1 MRVLTCASTGQSIF
15 LVNQIASSGEG
26 EVWQTQLSGYLAKMY
41 YLPDPER
48 IRKLEVMVAH
58 PPQDPNSQI
67 NHISFAWPKS
77 LLKDQH
83 EHCVGFLMP
92 AIADSV
98 ELLDVYNPQRRQ
110 KVLPGFH
117 WLYLHTTA
125 RNIASIIQA
134 IHGAGYV
141 LGDIKPQ
148 NILVNNCALP
158 AVIDT
163 DSFQVRH
170 PDSDELYRCLVGSE
184 SFTPAELLGKDLAT
198 IEQTEV
204 HDRFRLAVI
213 IHLLLFGDHPFKG
226 KWTGTG
232 DSPDPNELIR
242 QGFWPYAPN
251 SLIQPGPLT
260 MPLDIVH
267 PAVQKCFLRCFNV
280 GHTRPDLR
288 PTAQEWT
295 RALKLAMSELK
306 VCRKAKP
313 HYYSQT
319 YGRCYWCERKAN
331 LGVDIFPA
339 ASNLAH
345 SQITSILKRIETATE
360 TIRERI
366 AKSASKTPANPG
378 PNVSQKVGTI
388 VRGRVAKQTPVS
400 PINLQT
406 GWGRFGIAM
415 ATAASVFTLLIFLS
429 KFKMDSNDPGLT
441 AVGMLLFF
449 GLVVVCFLGI
459 RVIGKS
465 QN

>member
-1 MRVLTCASTGQSIF
+1 MKVLTCASTGQSIS
-15 LVNQIASSGEG
+15 LVKQIASSGEG
-26 EVWQTQLSGYLAKMY
+26 EVWQTQLDGYLAKVY
-41 YLPDPER
+41 YSPRPER

-58 PPQDPNSQI
+58 PPTDPNSQI

-77 LLKDQH
+77 LLKDQG
-83 EHCVGFLMP
+83 ERYVGFLMP

-110 KVLPGFH
+110 KVLPGFS
-117 WLYLHTTA
+117 WLYLHATA
-125 RNIASIIQA
+125 MNVASIVQA
-134 IHGAGYV
+134 IHEAGYV

-170 PDSDELYRCLVGSE
+170 PNNGELYRCPVGSE

-198 IEQTEV
+198 LEQTEV

-232 DSPDPNELIR
+232 DSPNPDVLIR
-242 QGFWPYAPN
+242 QGFWPYGSN
-251 SLIQPGPLT
+251 SLIAPGPLT

-267 PAVQKCFLRCFNV
+267 PEVQACFLRCFNT

-288 PTAQEWT
+288 PSAAVWA
-295 RALKLAMSELK
+295 RVLKVAISELK
-306 VCRKAKP
+306 GCRKVKL

-319 YGRCYWCERKAN
+319 YSTCYWCERKAN

-339 ASNLAH
+339 APNLAL
-345 SQITSILKRIETATE
+345 SRITGILKPIETLT
-360 TIRERI
+360 
-366 AKSASKTPANPG
+366 
-378 PNVSQKVGTI
+378 GTI
-388 VRGRVAKQTPVS
+388 SDRVTKQAS
-400 PINLQT
+400 SAT
-406 GWGRFGIAM
+406 GHQIGWISLRTVTGAAARMLKLLALLIGV
-415 ATAASVFTLLIFLS
+415 AASVFTLIFLS
-429 KFKMDSNDPGLT
+429 KSKIDSNDTGLT
-441 AVGMLLFF
+441 AVGILLCL
-449 GLVVVCFLGI
+449 GLVAIGFLWI
-459 RVIGKS
+459 RVLGKT